1 MLGQNQ
7 LRWLRERQP
16 AFAHAEAITLS
27 IQEEQEAYRR
37 AHADKLARQAEL
49 RRQEVAARRAMV
61 AEPPAV
67 TPESKIPLWVQGIVF
82 GAAMAVIV
90 YGFTLWPES

>member
-16 AFAHAEAITLS
+16 AFAHAEA
-27 IQEEQEAYRR
+27 EQEAYRR
-37 AHADKLARQAEL
+37 AFADKLARQAEL
-49 RRQEVAARRAMV
+49 RRQESAARRAMV